1 MKRGRWNSL
10 TVRLTRKLV
19 LWQVITLVIFA
30 LIASIPASRFEFGV
44 GLDDRVV
51 KVIADAVRLEDDR
64 LTMAS
69 TKDLDAVRGT
79 HPDFWFHVA
88 SNSHGS
94 ISEGLIP
101 PDFAPA
107 IDNVIYVSYADFGSY
122 DHPSLNPAIVR
133 QANTDAGPVHIA
145 TGGGPRFEGVSL
157 GLLLANRYFV
167 GFSAALSLMLMV
179 AIPLTLQRELRGLS
193 RAADEAGGID
203 VDQRGV
209 RLSQRE
215 IPEEM
220 LPLVRAINAAL
231 ARLDEGIER
240 RQRFMAD
247 AAHELRTPI
256 AILQMRIDLLPQGA
270 EREQLLLD
278 VARLSNLADQLLDL
292 QRIDMGQSNFDTFD
306 LVKLAEAAT
315 AGMAPLAIAADDDI
329 SFESEAENVLVRG
342 DPVALGR
349 AVINLIQNAIT
360 HAGTAARIIVSVG
373 PGGTVTVSD
382 SGPGISAEQ
391 RTRIFDPFYRVKPS
405 ARGAG
410 LGLNLVQE
418 IILRHRGTIKV
429 SDSALGG
436 AAFTITLPLEEKTD
450 A

>member
-1 MKRGRWNSL
+1 MTRRRWNSL

-19 LWQVITLVIFA
+19 LWQVVTLVIFA

-51 KVIADAVRLEDDR
+51 KVIADAVRLEDGS
-64 LTMAS
+64 LAMAS
-69 TKDLDAVRGT
+69 TKDLEAVRRT

-88 SNSHGS
+88 SNTYAGL
-94 ISEGLIP
+94 SEGPIP

-122 DHPSLNPAIVR
+122 DQPNINPAIIR
-133 QANTDAGPVHIA
+133 QANTEAGPVHIA

-167 GFSAALSLMLMV
+167 GFSAALSLMLMI
-179 AIPLTLQRELRGLS
+179 AIPITLQRELRGLS
-193 RAADEAGGID
+193 RAADEAGRID

-256 AILQMRIDLLPQGA
+256 AILQMRIDLLPRGA

-306 LVKLAEAAT
+306 LVKLAESAT
-315 AGMAPLAIAADDDI
+315 ADMAPLVIAANDEI
-329 SFESEAENVLVRG
+329 SFESDAENVLVRG
-342 DPVALGR
+342 DRVALSR
-349 AVINLIQNAIT
+349 AVTNLIQNAIT
-360 HAGTAARIIVSVG
+360 HAGAAARIIVSVG
-373 PGGTVTVSD
+373 PSGTVTVSD
-382 SGPGISAEQ
+382 NGPGISPEQ

-405 ARGAG
+405 TRGAG

-418 IILRHRGTIKV
+418 IVLRHRGTIKAT
-429 SDSALGG
+429 DSKLGG
-436 AAFTITLPLEEKTD
+436 AAFTIALPPDEPTET
-450 A
+450 